1 MRARS
6 RKVCILSKHEA
17 NWIPPAT
24 VPNCAHQE
32 RPERRISLWF
42 FLEVGGWTE
51 RGIEPGATRLLPTT
65 SCPLLSAGTDG
76 NLGHDTCPSQLKTGH
91 QQRAGGPSPL
101 WRWAAMTG
109 RASSEYETSVP
120 CGPGLPEQ
128 ASVYIPKETKRRQ
141 CSQAQGAQTDALTP
155 CSPFSPPDHPSPIQ
169 LNYSARVFKLSKG
182 KKLYVKQESRVQYWS

>member
-1 MRARS
+1 MKLTGSHLPLFRIVLTRRDQRGES
-6 RKVCILSKHEA
+6 VCGS
-17 NWIPPAT
+17 
-24 VPNCAHQE
+24 
-32 RPERRISLWF
+32 
-42 FLEVGGWTE
+42 FLRLGGWTE
-51 RGIEPGATRLLPTT
+51 RGIEPGATRLLPNT

-141 CSQAQGAQTDALTP
+141 CSQVCVCWRSGTR
-155 CSPFSPPDHPSPIQ
+155 SPDRRSRPLLSFLPTRSPLPH
-169 LNYSARVFKLSKG
+169 SAKL
-182 KKLYVKQESRVQYWS
+182 QC